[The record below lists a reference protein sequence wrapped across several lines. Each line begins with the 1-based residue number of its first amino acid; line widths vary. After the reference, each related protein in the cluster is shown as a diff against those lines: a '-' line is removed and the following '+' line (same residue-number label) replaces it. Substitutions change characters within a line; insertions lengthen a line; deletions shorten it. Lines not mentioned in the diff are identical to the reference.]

1 MGWPLL
7 FTVLQID
14 YSKRLLKRDGTYTD
28 RPFPHRNASDNGN
41 QSYGK
46 VSL

>member
-28 RPFPHRNASDNGN
+28 RPFPHRNASDNSSLSQGN
-41 QSYGK
+41 AS
-46 VSL
+46 